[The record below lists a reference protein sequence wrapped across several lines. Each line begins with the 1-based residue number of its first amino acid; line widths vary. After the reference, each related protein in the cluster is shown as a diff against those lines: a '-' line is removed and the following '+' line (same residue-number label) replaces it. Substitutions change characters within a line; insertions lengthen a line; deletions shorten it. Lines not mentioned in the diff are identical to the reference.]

1 MKKEKDVKN
10 KEIENDEFEN
20 SIFTNQNE
28 TINDTKDKAIRIIN
42 DDKSIAKLEET
53 KDTHKTVKVKTIVIE
68 QDKEKERNNLL
79 LISEKDESLKIPL
92 SIKEEV
98 ERIILKILYD
108 EKSVKSLKILIEK
121 VLERAM
127 EKKVTISEKSINL
140 IIYQMDYDKKI
151 LFTQKDGWKIRI

>member
-1 MKKEKDVKN
+1 MKKEKDAKN

-53 KDTHKTVKVKTIVIE
+53 KDTYKTVKVKTIVIE